1 MLELF
6 DKVFITKFR
15 AAMNREGLSD
25 IFAVILLEITLSD
38 LRLQKI
44 LLIRVI
50 KFLGDNGFV
59 SGCTKL
65 IERSKNS
72 TLSWL
77 KSLLCYLL
85 L

>member
-15 AAMNREGLSD
+15 AAMNRKGLSD

-44 LLIRVI
+44 LLIR
-50 KFLGDNGFV
+50 
-59 SGCTKL
+59 
-65 IERSKNS
+65 
-72 TLSWL
+72 
-77 KSLLCYLL
+77 
-85 L
+85 